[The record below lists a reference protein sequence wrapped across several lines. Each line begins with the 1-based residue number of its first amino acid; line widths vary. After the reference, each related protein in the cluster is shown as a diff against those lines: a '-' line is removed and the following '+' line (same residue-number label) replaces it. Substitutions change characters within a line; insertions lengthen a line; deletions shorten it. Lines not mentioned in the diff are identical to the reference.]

1 MPPADPSGAEI
12 CKDSAVGNR
21 CYDIGRA
28 QADRLAAALATGRL
42 QQETGECSASPVA
55 IYPMAFQPASGLVD
69 PVVWTVP
76 SADCLPMAAGGDTY
90 DLPDD
95 ARDAVARIWAGA
107 GRSAAPADTAAA
119 AVVERCLT
127 GLTATP
133 VPGLVGKTEQ
143 EAFPPNARS
152 ALRVLA
158 RDGECTGDGLAG
170 DGITHVVLAGGRVV
184 WAGRLDDPQDG
195 PVPGPATPVPTWR
208 GGTTAP
214 SARASR
220 CSGSPAEARSGA
232 SRPARTPPFARCG
245 PSASRSSASPPTR
258 ARSRRASR
266 QNRRREEHPS
276 LGSSADLQGLDR
288 SRGRGTPPTLV
299 DAGPGAPSSMHHW
312 AAAVG
317 RGSRGD

>member
-21 CYDIGRA
+21 CYDIGPA

-55 IYPMAFQPASGLVD
+55 IYRMAFQPASGLVD

-195 PVPGPATPVPTWR
+195 PVP
-208 GGTTAP
+208 
-214 SARASR
+214 RA
-220 CSGSPAEARSGA
+220 GD
-232 SRPARTPPFARCG
+232 
-245 PSASRSSASPPTR
+245 TR
-258 ARSRRASR
+258 AYLARRDDCAERKGITVQRLPGGGSQWGVPPGEDAALR
-266 QNRRREEHPS
+266 TVRAECQQE
-276 LGSSADLQGLDR
+276 LGVTAYTSTQ
-288 SRGRGTPPTLV
+288 PT
-299 DAGPGAPSSMHHW
+299 G
-312 AAAVG
+312 
-317 RGSRGD
+317 